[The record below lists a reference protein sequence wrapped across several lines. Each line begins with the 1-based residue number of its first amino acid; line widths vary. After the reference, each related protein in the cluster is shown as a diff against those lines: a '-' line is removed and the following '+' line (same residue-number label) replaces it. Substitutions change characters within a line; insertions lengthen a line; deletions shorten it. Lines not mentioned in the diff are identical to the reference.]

1 MKKENDKRF
10 GKEASMQSVKDPQNN
25 TKYSPLEFYQLLL
38 PLEMGKPIKESELD
52 KAREMKEF
60 LSKEF
65 NTDKIHQINEE
76 DLKKKINGEHMI
88 DRLKYR
94 K

>member
-1 MKKENDKRF
+1 
-10 GKEASMQSVKDPQNN
+10 
-25 TKYSPLEFYQLLL
+25 
-38 PLEMGKPIKESELD
+38 MGKPIKESELD

-65 NTDKIHQINEE
+65 DTDKIHQINEE

>member
-1 MKKENDKRF
+1 
-10 GKEASMQSVKDPQNN
+10 
-25 TKYSPLEFYQLLL
+25 
-38 PLEMGKPIKESELD
+38 MGKPIRESELD
-52 KAREMKEF
+52 KAKEMKEF

-65 NTDKIHQINEE
+65 NTDKIQHINEE
-76 DLKKKINGEHMI
+76 DLKKRINGEHMI